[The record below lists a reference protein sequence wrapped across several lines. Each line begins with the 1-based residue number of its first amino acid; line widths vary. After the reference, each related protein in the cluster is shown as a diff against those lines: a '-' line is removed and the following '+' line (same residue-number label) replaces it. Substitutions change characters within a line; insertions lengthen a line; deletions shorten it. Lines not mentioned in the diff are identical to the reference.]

1 MLVNLRV
8 ELLNDFA
15 VEDTLIDRLAPDGVV
30 AVGEDHLRHVARRQG
45 ERLRVAIDQS
55 AEERLGFFLDGAI
68 ARRMNQSFAGE
79 DPMPEGAER
88 PIGKDE
94 VGIEEDQVMVGHRLA
109 EVGEPAMKRERQRH
123 TVAALG
129 DDQIVDGEESDWAAL
144 LDAPERD
151 RVPDFG
157 EKGLLG
163 RSEEHTSELQS
174 LTNLVCR
181 LLLEK

>member
-15 VEDTLIDRLAPDGVV
+15 VEDALIDRLAPDGVV

-55 AEERLGFFLDGAI
+55 AEERLDLFLNGAI
-68 ARRMNQSFAGE
+68 TRRMNQPLAGE
-79 DPMPEGAER
+79 DTLPEGAQR
-88 PIGKDE
+88 PVSEDE
-94 VGIEEDQVMVGHRLA
+94 VGVEEDQMMVGHRLA

-123 TVAALG
+123 TVATLG
-129 DDQIVDGEESDWAAL
+129 EAQIIDGEESDWAVL

-151 RVPDFG
+151 RVQDFV
-157 EKGLLG
+157 EK
-163 RSEEHTSELQS
+163 
-174 LTNLVCR
+174 
-181 LLLEK
+181 